1 VIQSPPRRP
10 TNLAPIVILGFV
22 VGIAAEFAMDMVVFY
37 GVKPTSLGQADAI
50 SVVISILL
58 GAIVGGAMFL
68 SRPRHYGVM
77 AIVAASAFVAGIIGD
92 EVATAVFFKLH
103 HLPVHAELFTGYFT
117 HARASFWIGNLLLI
131 AAAAGL
137 TALRVSRVRAR
148 EGRGMPQQPWP
159 AQQPAGPWGAQAP
172 YGPQGQA
179 PYGPQGQAPYG
190 PQGQPPYG
198 PQGQP
203 PYGPPGQPPYGP
215 QGQAP
220 YGPPGQA
227 PSGPP
232 PGPYGPPQGPY
243 GPPPTGGAP
252 PA

>member
-10 TNLAPIVILGFV
+10 PNLAAIVILGFV
-22 VGIAAEFAMDMVVFY
+22 VGIVAEFAMDMVVFY

-58 GAIVGGAMFL
+58 GAIVGGVMFL
-68 SRPRHYGVM
+68 SRPHHYGVM
-77 AIVAASAFVAGIIGD
+77 ALVAASAFVAGVIGD

-117 HARASFWIGNLLLI
+117 HARASFWIGNLLLL

-137 TALRVSRVRAR
+137 TALRVSRVRTR

-159 AQQPAGPWGAQAP
+159 APQPAGPWGAQA
-172 YGPQGQA
+172 
-179 PYGPQGQAPYG
+179 
-190 PQGQPPYG
+190 PYG

-243 GPPPTGGAP
+243 GPPPTGGPP